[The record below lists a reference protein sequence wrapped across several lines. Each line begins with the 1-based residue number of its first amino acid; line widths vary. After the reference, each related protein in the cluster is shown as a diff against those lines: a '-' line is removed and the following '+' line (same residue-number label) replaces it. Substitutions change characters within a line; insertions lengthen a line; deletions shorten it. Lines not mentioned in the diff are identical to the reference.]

1 MINKLK
7 EVTVEDIKDKNILT
21 LGNFYPLKS
30 KDKGFK
36 IVFDSKVILGLIIGY
51 ISNQKIEKKFEI
63 DEFKRSCQDSLQ
75 NKLSDE
81 QAIAVIC
88 KIYFDSNVY
97 LNLSPLMYQIYQS
110 ENKEDKSN
118 KAFEMIFKPF
128 LKKMSLNI
136 ETSKKVN
143 FIEKHIIDSFK
154 KHCKSNE
161 NTKEIHGSY
170 LSVLEEVFLKDF
182 NFLLEREEYFL
193 ANIDRFIKFYI
204 FIYASQLALNLKPYF
219 LEKPIIRELY
229 FILNSEKTSQE
240 RKKLVN
246 GSYKTLF
253 EKVGYLFPYL
263 SMLGQL
269 ATLTDNQDLRLYEL
283 LDEIENTQE
292 SIQVMDEFTRK
303 FREKRKL
310 ENIEIC
316 SENIEKSIK
325 SLFKSAYQEF
335 FDKANTKDK
344 IFRDYKNA
352 FEKHIAKDFIQGRG
366 RFGKVCVLNQEM
378 ILFLTN
384 LAIGDRDSL
393 YFEELIA
400 EFEKRGVFFDH
411 KSKEALLAL
420 FERVENIER
429 KSDSGDSIY
438 VYKTV

>member
-7 EVTVEDIKDKNILT
+7 EVTVEDIKDKNS
-21 LGNFYPLKS
+21 LGGFYPLSS
-30 KDKGFK
+30 KDSSSQM
-36 IVFDSKVILGLIIGY
+36 VFDSKAILGLIIGY
-51 ISNQKIEKKFEI
+51 ISNQKIEKNFDM
-63 DEFKRSCQDSLQ
+63 DEFKRSCESSLK

-81 QAIAVIC
+81 KAIEVIC
-88 KIYFDSNVY
+88 RIYFDSNVY
-97 LNLSPLMYQIYQS
+97 LNLSPLMYQLYRAN
-110 ENKEDKSN
+110 NKRDKS
-118 KAFEMIFKPF
+118 KIAFEVIFKPF
-128 LKKMSLNI
+128 LNKINFGIK
-136 ETSKKVN
+136 TSKNVN
-143 FIEKHIIDSFK
+143 FIENHIINSFK

-161 NTKEIHGSY
+161 NKKEIHCSY
-170 LSVLEEVFLKDF
+170 LSFLEKVFLKDF
-182 NFLLEREEYFL
+182 NFLLEHEEYFL
-193 ANIDRFIKFYI
+193 ANVDRFIKFYT
-204 FIYASQLALNLKPYF
+204 FIYASQLALNLKPNF
-219 LEKPIIRELY
+219 LEKPMIRELY

-263 SMLGQL
+263 STLERL
-269 ATLTDNQDLRLYEL
+269 ATIMDKPDLRLYEL
-283 LDEIENTQE
+283 LDEIEDTHEN
-292 SIQVMDEFTRK
+292 IKIVDGFTCK

-310 ENIEIC
+310 EYQEIDSSNIREAI
-316 SENIEKSIK
+316 NK
-325 SLFKSAYQEF
+325 LLDSAYQEF
-335 FDKANTKDK
+335 FDKTNSKHTV
-344 IFRDYKNA
+344 FRKYKNA
-352 FEKHIAKDFIQGRG
+352 FEKQIAKDFIQGRG

-393 YFEELIA
+393 YFEELVT